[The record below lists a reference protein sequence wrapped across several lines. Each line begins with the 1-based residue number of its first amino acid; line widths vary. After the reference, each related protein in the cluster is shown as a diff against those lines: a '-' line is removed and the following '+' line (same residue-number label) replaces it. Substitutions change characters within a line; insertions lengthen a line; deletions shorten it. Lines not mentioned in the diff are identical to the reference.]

1 MNPIQMRSRLRVWR
15 RWGSLII
22 CASVFVQ
29 WIIGSTET
37 TFVVILSVISVIA
50 VWFGW
55 QGTVHLVQHL
65 RLRLAGHVATATIKA
80 YRKDEPFD
88 ERPYVPLVS
97 FTTGAGEQR
106 DLVPLTSRYEDPP
119 QAAARVSDRG
129 RTNGSHGDAPPI
141 GHTLRVVYEPADPT
155 WADERSNGPM
165 LALSMICHLV
175 MVAMFGALLIATV
188 ATQVPALR
196 HS

>member
-1 MNPIQMRSRLRVWR
+1 MNPIQTRSRLLLWR

-22 CASVFVQ
+22 CASVVVQ

-37 TFVVILSVISVIA
+37 TFVVILSVVSIIA

-55 QGTVHLVQHL
+55 QGLVHLLQHL
-65 RLRLAGHVATATIKA
+65 RLRLAGHVAMATITA

-97 FTTGAGEQR
+97 FVTSAGEQR
-106 DLVPLTSRYEDPP
+106 GLVPLTSRYEDPP

-129 RTNGSHGDAPPI
+129 RTNASHGDAPPI
-141 GHTLRVVYEPADPT
+141 GHTLRVVYEPVDPA
-155 WADERSNGPM
+155 WADEATSGPKF
-165 LALSMICHLV
+165 ALSVIVCLV
-175 MVAMFGALLIATV
+175 MVTMFGTLLIATV
-188 ATQVPALR
+188 ATQLAGIRPP
-196 HS
+196 